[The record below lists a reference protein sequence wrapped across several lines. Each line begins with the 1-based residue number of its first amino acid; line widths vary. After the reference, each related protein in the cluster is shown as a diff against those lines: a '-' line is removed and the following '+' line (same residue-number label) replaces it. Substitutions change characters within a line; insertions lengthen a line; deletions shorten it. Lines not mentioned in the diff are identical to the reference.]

1 MPKGYPILDESQKQE
16 IIARVKKNG
25 ESVTDLAKEYG
36 VHSKAI
42 YQLLAKQVNQ
52 PNLILEI
59 AKLRKEKEALL
70 SIIGELV
77 AEKKSAYKKTLK

>member
-25 ESVTDLAKEYG
+25 ESVIDLAKEYG
-36 VHSKAI
+36 VHSKTI

>member
-16 IIARVKKNG
+16 IIERVKRNG
-25 ESVTDLAKEYG
+25 ESVSSLAKEYG
-36 VHSKAI
+36 VHSKTI
-42 YQLLAKQVNQ
+42 YQLLARQVNQ

-77 AEKKSAYKKTLK
+77 AEKKTAYKKTLK

>member
-25 ESVTDLAKEYG
+25 ESVIDLAKEYG
-36 VHSKAI
+36 VHTKTI

>member
-1 MPKGYPILDESQKQE
+1 MAYE
-16 IIARVKKNG
+16 NG
-25 ESVTDLAKEYG
+25 
-36 VHSKAI
+36 
-42 YQLLAKQVNQ
+42 QLLAKQVNQ

-77 AEKKSAYKKTLK
+77 AEKKSAYN

>member
-16 IIARVKKNG
+16 IIERVKRNG
-25 ESVTDLAKEYG
+25 EAVSSLAKEYG
-36 VHSKAI
+36 VYSKTI
-42 YQLLAKQVNQ
+42 YQLLSRQVNQ